1 MLTSPL
7 QIPNFRLLFCGQ
19 ALMLC
24 AVQFWMV
31 TLTWLVLQETNSG
44 LAVGTVLVAAA
55 IPRTLFILIGG
66 AISDRFPPNFVAGL
80 SILVNT
86 ILAICVTLLVFLGK
100 TNLSYLIVISGVFGL
115 CDAFLYPAIMSMLP
129 RIVNRSL
136 IAKANSLIQGGEQIM
151 NVVGPAAAGLTI
163 GAVGLPF
170 AFAINS
176 VLFAFA
182 GLFIYLVRQRKR
194 VKNITTVNTTV
205 SQQKLASEIG
215 EGLRY
220 AWKNPAIR
228 ISLLV
233 VAMLNFATLG
243 PIVIGGAELAKVR
256 LGGSASVFGNLQAAY
271 GVGALFGVFI
281 SSKIGPVKNPGM
293 PLIMLAYSLG
303 VGLIALA
310 FVSNQ
315 WLAYAVL
322 ALMGIGGGIVSVI
335 AVAWLQQNTPSQMQG
350 RVMSLLMFAAIAL
363 DPFSQAIS
371 GFLSAINLT
380 FLFVSAGVTMLIT
393 GVVASRSSGIR
404 TS

>member
-7 QIPNFRLLFCGQ
+7 QIPNFCLLFCGQ

-31 TLTWLVLQETNSG
+31 TLTWLVLQESNSG

-66 AISDRFPPNFVAGL
+66 AISDRFPPNFVAGVSVL
-80 SILVNT
+80 INT

-100 TNLSYLIVISGVFGL
+100 TNLSNLIVISGVSGL
-115 CDAFLYPAIMSMLP
+115 SDAFLYPAIMSMLP

-151 NVVGPAAAGLTI
+151 NVVGPATAGLTI
-163 GAVGLPF
+163 GAFGLPF
-170 AFAINS
+170 AFAIHS
-176 VLFAFA
+176 VLFALA

-194 VKNITTVNTTV
+194 IKNIAPTA

-233 VAMLNFATLG
+233 IAMLNFAMLG

-281 SSKIGPVKNPGM
+281 SSKIGSIKNPGIS
-293 PLIMLAYSLG
+293 LIMLAYSLG

-322 ALMGIGGGIVSVI
+322 VLMGIGGGIVSVI

>member
-7 QIPNFRLLFCGQ
+7 QIPNFCLLFCGQ

-31 TLTWLVLQETNSG
+31 TLTWLVLQESNSG

-66 AISDRFPPNFVAGL
+66 AISDRFPPNFVAGVSVL
-80 SILVNT
+80 INT

-100 TNLSYLIVISGVFGL
+100 TNLSNLIVISGVSGL
-115 CDAFLYPAIMSMLP
+115 SDAFLYPAIMSMLP

-151 NVVGPAAAGLTI
+151 NVVGPATAGLTI
-163 GAVGLPF
+163 GAFGLPF

-176 VLFAFA
+176 VLFALA

-194 VKNITTVNTTV
+194 IKNIAPTA

-233 VAMLNFATLG
+233 IAMLNFAMLG

-281 SSKIGPVKNPGM
+281 SSKIGSIKNPGIS
-293 PLIMLAYSLG
+293 LIMLAYSLG

>member
-7 QIPNFRLLFCGQ
+7 QIPNFCLLFCGQ

-31 TLTWLVLQETNSG
+31 TLTWLVLQESNSG

-66 AISDRFPPNFVAGL
+66 AISDRFPPNFVAGVSVL
-80 SILVNT
+80 INT

-100 TNLSYLIVISGVFGL
+100 TNLSNLIVISGVSGL
-115 CDAFLYPAIMSMLP
+115 SDAFLYPAIMSMLP

-151 NVVGPAAAGLTI
+151 NVVGPATAGLTI
-163 GAVGLPF
+163 GAFGLPF

-176 VLFAFA
+176 VLFALA

-194 VKNITTVNTTV
+194 IKNIAPTA

-233 VAMLNFATLG
+233 IAMLNFAMLG

-281 SSKIGPVKNPGM
+281 SSKIGSIKNPGIS
-293 PLIMLAYSLG
+293 LIMLAYSLG

-322 ALMGIGGGIVSVI
+322 VLMGIGGGIVSVI

>member
-31 TLTWLVLQETNSG
+31 TLTWLVLQESNSG

-66 AISDRFPPNFVAGL
+66 AISDRFPPNFVAGVSVL
-80 SILVNT
+80 INT

-100 TNLSYLIVISGVFGL
+100 TNLSNLIVISGVSGL
-115 CDAFLYPAIMSMLP
+115 SDAFLYPAIMSMLP

-163 GAVGLPF
+163 GAFGLPF

-194 VKNITTVNTTV
+194 IKNITTVNITV

-233 VAMLNFATLG
+233 IAMLNFAMLG

-281 SSKIGPVKNPGM
+281 SSKIGSVKNPGIS
-293 PLIMLAYSLG
+293 LIMLAYSLG

-310 FVSNQ
+310 FVNNQ

>member
-1 MLTSPL
+1 
-7 QIPNFRLLFCGQ
+7 
-19 ALMLC
+19 
-24 AVQFWMV
+24 MV
-31 TLTWLVLQETNSG
+31 TLTWLVLQESNSG

-66 AISDRFPPNFVAGL
+66 AISDRFPPNFVAGVSVL
-80 SILVNT
+80 INT

-100 TNLSYLIVISGVFGL
+100 TNLSNLIVISGVSGL
-115 CDAFLYPAIMSMLP
+115 SDAFLYPAIMSMLP

-163 GAVGLPF
+163 GAFGLPF

-194 VKNITTVNTTV
+194 IKNITTVNITV

-233 VAMLNFATLG
+233 IAMLNFAMLG

-281 SSKIGPVKNPGM
+281 SSKIGSVKNPGIS
-293 PLIMLAYSLG
+293 LIMLAYSLG

-310 FVSNQ
+310 FVNNQ